1 MAPAAGDVDVDLA
14 NVSPRAWR
22 LLRVA
27 AGYEQ
32 RAVEKEV
39 DDLVQAHI
47 SMLENDT
54 RSLSPSQLE
63 LLFALYA
70 RELTESQIEAI
81 VEQF

>member
-1 MAPAAGDVDVDLA
+1 MAPAARDVDVDLA
-14 NVSPRAWR
+14 AVSPTAWR

-32 RAVEKEV
+32 RAVEKEI

-47 SMLENDT
+47 SMLENDS
-54 RSLSPSQLE
+54 RSLSQSQLE

-70 RELTESQIEAI
+70 EELTEPQVEAI